1 MYCVILFFSFEE
13 WDIPSR
19 RRIAPGLPKAPG
31 EQAAAAAAAAAPV
44 SPSDAFGDLKSSSL
58 LSVSHRIWIFRIL
71 KAFDL
76 WTHP

>member
-1 MYCVILFFSFEE
+1 MYCVILFFSLEE
-13 WDIPSR
+13 WDIPNR
-19 RRIAPGLPKAPG
+19 RRIAPGLSKAAG
-31 EQAAAAAAAAAPV
+31 EQAAAAPV

-76 WTHP
+76 WIHP